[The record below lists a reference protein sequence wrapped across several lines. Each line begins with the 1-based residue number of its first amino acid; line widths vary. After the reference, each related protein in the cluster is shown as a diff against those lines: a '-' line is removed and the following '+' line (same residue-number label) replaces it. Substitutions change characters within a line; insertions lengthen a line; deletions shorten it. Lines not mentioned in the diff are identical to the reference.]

1 MKTKLLPLA
10 LTGAMALS
18 ACMEMTPNQQNELG
32 GALAGAAVGVITAK
46 ALGANNNWT
55 ILTALAGAA
64 AGSMVARN
72 NQTNQCAYARGDGTY
87 YTAPC
92 P

>member
-10 LTGAMALS
+10 LIGSMALS
-18 ACMEMTPNQQNELG
+18 ACMEMTPSEKNELG

-46 ALGANNNWT
+46 ALGANSNWT
-55 ILTALAGAA
+55 IITALAGAA
-64 AGSMVARN
+64 AGSMVAKN
-72 NQTNQCAYARGDGTY
+72 AKTNECAYARGDGTY